1 MGAAAIR
8 GSLTNQSLS
17 DAFLALI
24 KQLRKPITPESKT
37 LYAPSFDHAV
47 KDPVEDDIAINVSTK
62 ILVFEGN
69 YVALNVEPWSEA
81 ADLMDQIWFVE
92 LDNDVARKRLISR
105 HVKAGIAKDEEDA
118 GKRADQNDLINGQ
131 EIMQKRRKIDEIVQ
145 SIDDDGW
152 KPDE

>member
-47 KDPVEDDIAINVSTK
+47 KDPVEDDIAINVGTK

-92 LDNDVARKRLISR
+92 VDNDVARKRLISR